1 MTTELPPLI
10 LKKGED
16 RRLRA
21 GHLWIFSN
29 EVDVARTPLTAFEP
43 GALVQVEAA
52 GGRPLG
58 LAYVNPHSLISARL
72 LTHGKALPDFSALLR
87 RRVRAALALRERL
100 FDAPYYRLVFGESDL
115 LPGLVVDRFGDV
127 LVVQIATAGMEA
139 RRDAI
144 IDVLKSEIAPR
155 GILVQKN
162 LPMRE
167 LEGLD
172 TGAAEIIGEVPEH
185 LTVIENGVKF
195 AIDTTAGQK
204 TGWFFDQRDNRARLA
219 RYVKDR
225 RVLDIFSYAGGWGV
239 TAAKAGASE
248 VLCVDSSKSAL
259 AMARA
264 NAALNG
270 VSVETLE
277 ADAFKALSDLREA
290 GEKFD
295 VVIVDPPAFIKRR
308 KDFKAGL
315 AGYQRLNQAALQ
327 VTANDGILIS
337 CSCSYHLPEQELLN
351 VIQRAA
357 RHVDRYAQLL
367 EWGHQAVDHP
377 EHPAIPE
384 TRYLKAVTLRVMPN
398 D

>member
-1 MTTELPPLI
+1 MKKPKPDNQAHEPVI
-10 LKKGED
+10 KIRALKKHYRVGDE
-16 RRLRA
+16 
-21 GHLWIFSN
+21 
-29 EVDVARTPLTAFEP
+29 
-43 GALVQVEAA
+43 
-52 GGRPLG
+52 
-58 LAYVNPHSLISARL
+58 
-72 LTHGKALPDFSALLR
+72 
-87 RRVRAALALRERL
+87 RVR
-100 FDAPYYRLVFGESDL
+100 
-115 LPGLVVDRFGDV
+115 
-127 LVVQIATAGMEA
+127 
-139 RRDAI
+139 
-144 IDVLKSEIAPR
+144 
-155 GILVQKN
+155 
-162 LPMRE
+162 
-167 LEGLD
+167 
-172 TGAAEIIGEVPEH
+172 
-185 LTVIENGVKF
+185 
-195 AIDTTAGQK
+195 
-204 TGWFFDQRDNRARLA
+204 
-219 RYVKDR
+219 
-225 RVLDIFSYAGGWGV
+225 
-239 TAAKAGASE
+239 
-248 VLCVDSSKSAL
+248 
-259 AMARA
+259 
-264 NAALNG
+264 ALNG